1 MKKNSKTVVSVDVS
15 NVRTRNTWGSVKP
28 YTRVEMPKTAY
39 KRQGKGALL
48 AASDNIA
55 IGRLVLCQPAIFVL
69 KMNVQLYKTTFC
81 GII

>member
-28 YTRVEMPKTAY
+28 YTRVETRLLIKG
-39 KRQGKGALL
+39 RGKDALL

-69 KMNVQLYKTTFC
+69 KMNAQLYKTTFC

>member
-39 KRQGKGALL
+39 KR
-48 AASDNIA
+48 
-55 IGRLVLCQPAIFVL
+55 PACH
-69 KMNVQLYKTTFC
+69 FC
-81 GII
+81 SQNERTVV